1 MDLEKVVGLA
11 LCSSL
16 TSLGQTNDEN
26 TEWPDKVREVTK
38 VLEELL
44 PPATAGQLAELFSE
58 HARVRQG
65 KLDGSPEH
73 QAYRGGLELEEMLLR
88 WEEEVKEGKPVGE
101 VGGLLKKMAAVKFP
115 GWQHFLHLSDPAP
128 LGRLLQFILSLSRL
142 QRLRRTGWVR
152 CGVREPETV
161 ASHMFRM
168 AIMGLMLAGRDAAFI
183 SLCHDMAE
191 CVIGD
196 ITPHDNVSNEDKA
209 AQEDKAFRDLV
220 KELPG
225 HMVHLIYG
233 SFRRYENQKPGDL
246 EAKLVKDLDKFDM
259 ILQAWEYEKR
269 DKRGKYLQQFFDS
282 TATVFKTVPALKW
295 QRELLAARDNYAEES

>member
-1 MDLEKVVGLA
+1 M
-11 LCSSL
+11 
-16 TSLGQTNDEN
+16 
-26 TEWPDKVREVTK
+26 P
-38 VLEELL
+38 
-44 PPATAGQLAELFSE
+44 
-58 HARVRQG
+58 
-65 KLDGSPEH
+65 
-73 QAYRGGLELEEMLLR
+73 
-88 WEEEVKEGKPVGE
+88 
-101 VGGLLKKMAAVKFP
+101 
-115 GWQHFLHLSDPAP
+115 
-128 LGRLLQFILSLSRL
+128 GRLLQFILSLSRL

-209 AQEDKAFRDLV
+209 DQEDKAFRDLV

-225 HMVHLIYG
+225 HVVHLIYG

-246 EAKLVKDLDKFDM
+246 EAKLVKDLDKFNM

-295 QRELLAARDNYAEES
+295 QRELLAARDNHPEES